1 MPSIDVSPVNEMKE
15 AQLLSFIYQLPM
27 GIILARADGTIE
39 LMSAKAS
46 QLLLQINPTAD
57 FLNLV
62 GLASD
67 LSPSLADRLDDF
79 VTNTDAV
86 STSSSYSPF
95 RVQLDAL
102 NGTTLWLDV
111 ELVRVSATHIM
122 MSFSDSTIL
131 VEQDHE
137 RHQQEIQRAEALT
150 KLEMATNIIHDIG
163 NAVTGIAISTEKLNA
178 DKNWPELA
186 SLTKLH
192 QLIDA
197 KCTALDQAL
206 GSGKGNALSAFVD
219 SLHSSLSNRQKSFN
233 TLHHGIS
240 INVKHVQDI
249 VQIQKSQVGDGEGVR
264 TQPITIADSV
274 DQALKVCAELI
285 AHHKCQ
291 VAIHDKSDQ
300 ATVMADKTRL
310 TQVIVNLI
318 KNSCEAM
325 CVQDGNHQISQANID
340 LVIESDTQH
349 VHLHVQDN
357 GVGFSPDIAAK
368 IGIGHFTTKPQGSGT
383 GTLGAT
389 QFADSHGGTFSLS
402 SEGTNLGCCA
412 VLSLPISPKGKH
424 HE

>member
-1 MPSIDVSPVNEMKE
+1 MPSLDVSPMTEMKE
-15 AQLLSFIYQLPM
+15 AELLSFIYQLPM
-27 GIILARADGTIE
+27 GIILAQSDGTIE

-67 LSPSLADRLDDF
+67 LSPFLADRLDDF
-79 VTNTDAV
+79 VTNTDSVCA
-86 STSSSYSPF
+86 SSNHSPF
-95 RVQLDAL
+95 RVELHAL

-111 ELVRVSATHIM
+111 ELVRVSDTHMM

-131 VEQDHE
+131 VEQDNA

-178 DKNWPELA
+178 DKNWPELD
-186 SLTKLH
+186 SLAKLH

-197 KCTALDQAL
+197 KCAELDQAL
-206 GSGKGNALSAFVD
+206 GIGKGNALSTFVG
-219 SLHSSLSNRQKSFN
+219 SLHSSLSNRQKSFD

-240 INVKHVQDI
+240 VNVKHVQDI
-249 VQIQKSQVGDGEGVR
+249 VQIQKSQVGDGEGIS
-264 TQPITIADSV
+264 TNPIAVAESV
-274 DQALKVCAELI
+274 DHALKVCAELI
-285 AHHKCQ
+285 AQHKCQ
-291 VAIHDKSDQ
+291 VSIDDKSNQ

-325 CVQDGNHQISQANID
+325 CDLEGKHQRSQANIN
-340 LVIESDTQH
+340 LVIESDPQY
-349 VHLHVQDN
+349 VHLRVEDN
-357 GVGFSPDIAAK
+357 GTGFSPDIAAK
-368 IGIGHFTTKPQGSGT
+368 IGTGHFTTKPQGSGT

-389 QFADSHGGTFSLS
+389 QFADSHGGTFSLG
-402 SEGTNLGCCA
+402 SEGAGLGCCA
-412 VLSLPISPKGKH
+412 ILSLPISPKGEH